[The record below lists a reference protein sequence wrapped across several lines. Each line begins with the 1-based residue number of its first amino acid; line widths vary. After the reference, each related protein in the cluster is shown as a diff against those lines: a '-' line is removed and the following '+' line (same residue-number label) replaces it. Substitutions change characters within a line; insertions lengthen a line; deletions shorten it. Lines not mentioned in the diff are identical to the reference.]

1 MTSTGWST
9 ERPLHKWVSPSPSP
23 SPGRSVGLSQQE
35 LADLLGVSKAYIVRL
50 ESGEA
55 NPSIAKAGR
64 IFAALWLTPIDK
76 PFPLLKGLWPLR
88 AAARAQSPNLRLR
101 PRHESEDHLARRRRE
116 VDSMR
121 IDVHTHIW
129 PDRIAP
135 AVLQNMVG
143 TFGYPAVGINTVD
156 GIKEHMRASGVDK
169 SVVLGVVERLEH
181 LPGAN
186 DWLIS
191 IQDDMLVPFGAMH
204 PDLEDKPAE
213 VRRMRE
219 AGIKGFKLHPMVNS
233 YYPDDPRMFPFYEEM
248 GDDMVVEI
256 HSGRWAHTQP
266 GDTVWAEPARIMN
279 VVRQFPKLKL
289 IALHLGGFY
298 MLDEAERELIGR
310 ENVLIDT
317 TWPPALK
324 VLGSETLAGIV
335 SRHGAEKVCFGTDFP
350 LADMAEDAKFI
361 ESLPLPDAAK
371 EQMLGGNARELI
383 GL

>member
-1 MTSTGWST
+1 
-9 ERPLHKWVSPSPSP
+9 
-23 SPGRSVGLSQQE
+23 
-35 LADLLGVSKAYIVRL
+35 
-50 ESGEA
+50 
-55 NPSIAKAGR
+55 
-64 IFAALWLTPIDK
+64 
-76 PFPLLKGLWPLR
+76 
-88 AAARAQSPNLRLR
+88 
-101 PRHESEDHLARRRRE
+101 
-116 VDSMR
+116 MR
-121 IDVHTHIW
+121 VDVHTHIW

-135 AVLQNMVG
+135 AVLENMTG

-169 SVVLGVVERLEH
+169 SVVLGVVERLDH

-204 PDLEDKPAE
+204 PDLEDKAAE

-266 GDTVWAEPARIMN
+266 GDTVWADPARIMN

-324 VLGSETLAGIV
+324 ELGSETLAGIV

-371 EQMLGGNARELI
+371 EQMLGENARELI

>member
-1 MTSTGWST
+1 
-9 ERPLHKWVSPSPSP
+9 
-23 SPGRSVGLSQQE
+23 
-35 LADLLGVSKAYIVRL
+35 
-50 ESGEA
+50 
-55 NPSIAKAGR
+55 
-64 IFAALWLTPIDK
+64 
-76 PFPLLKGLWPLR
+76 
-88 AAARAQSPNLRLR
+88 
-101 PRHESEDHLARRRRE
+101 
-116 VDSMR
+116 MR
-121 IDVHTHIW
+121 VDVHTHIW

-135 AVLQNMVG
+135 AVLENMVG

-169 SVVLGVVERLEH
+169 SVVLGVVERLDH

-310 ENVLIDT
+310 DNVLIDT

-324 VLGSETLAGIV
+324 ELGSETLAGIV
-335 SRHGAEKVCFGTDFP
+335 SRHGAEKGLLRHRLPAGRHGRRRQVHRVAAPARRGQG
-350 LADMAEDAKFI
+350 ADA
-361 ESLPLPDAAK
+361 
-371 EQMLGGNARELI
+371 GRERAGADWACRVKALLFKMQAI
-383 GL
+383 